1 MTVFLFAVYGLSVLV
16 AVGALLWACRTDF
29 MTMTI
34 PNSISIVMALAF
46 IPAWGAATFL
56 GLGVVDGIMSHLAAL
71 GIVFVVTFIMFAGR
85 VWGAGDSKLITA
97 ASLWVGLQ
105 DVVGFLFI
113 VAVIGFVL
121 ALTFYTIRFVPT
133 KIVFPAQSWPDRVRS
148 GERVIP
154 YGIAIALG
162 ALVVMAGRGYVD
174 LLSLI
179 QSVG

>member
-1 MTVFLFAVYGLSVLV
+1 MTILLFALYGLSVLA
-16 AVGALLWACRTDF
+16 AVVALLWACRTDF

-34 PNSISIVMALAF
+34 PNAVSAAVAVAF

-56 GLGVVDGIMSHLAAL
+56 GLGVVEGIISHLAAL
-71 GIVFVVTFIMFAGR
+71 GIVFVVTFIMFACR

-97 ASLWVGLQ
+97 ASLWIGLQ
-105 DVVGFLFI
+105 DVIGFLFI
-113 VAVIGFVL
+113 IAVIGFVL
-121 ALTFYTIRFVPT
+121 AMCFYTIRFVPSN
-133 KIVFPAQSWPDRVRS
+133 IVFPAKSWPDRVRA
-148 GERVIP
+148 GERVLP

-162 ALVVMAGRGYVD
+162 AIAVMAGRGYLD